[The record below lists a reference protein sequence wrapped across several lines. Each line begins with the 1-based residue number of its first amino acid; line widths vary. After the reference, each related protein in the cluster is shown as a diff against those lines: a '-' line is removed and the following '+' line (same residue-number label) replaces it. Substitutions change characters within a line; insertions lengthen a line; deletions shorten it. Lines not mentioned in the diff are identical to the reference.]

1 MARLLIVEDEEAA
14 ADALAALLELD
25 GFDVT
30 RAPNGKRAIEM
41 LAQVRPELIITD
53 YMMPVMD
60 GIEMA
65 RSIRATPGYADV
77 PILMTSGVS
86 ESALETHAS
95 LLSAFLRKPFRIE
108 ALLGHHRPIAFPRW
122 RSNPRLLT
130 YCDCVSSPKRRIF
143 DNDLA
148 AANGGPVV
156 SWRRLVIQPI
166 AYSKDMPCVLRSLV
180 HLRNEVNQFAPSNV
194 KESQ

>member
-14 ADALAALLELD
+14 AEALAALLELD

-65 RSIRATPGYADV
+65 RSIRATTPYADV

-86 ESALETHAS
+86 DSALKAHTS
-95 LLSAFLRKPFRIE
+95 LISAFLRKPFRIE
-108 ALLGHHRPIAFPRW
+108 ALLATIDG
-122 RSNPRLLT
+122 LL
-130 YCDCVSSPKRRIF
+130 SRR
-143 DNDLA
+143 DD
-148 AANGGPVV
+148 
-156 SWRRLVIQPI
+156 Q
-166 AYSKDMPCVLRSLV
+166 
-180 HLRNEVNQFAPSNV
+180 
-194 KESQ
+194 SQDA

>member
-14 ADALAALLELD
+14 AEALAALLELD

-65 RSIRATPGYADV
+65 RSIRATPAYADV

-86 ESALETHAS
+86 ESALKAHDVAS
-95 LLSAFLRKPFRIE
+95 LRISAQAI
-108 ALLGHHRPIAFPRW
+108 
-122 RSNPRLLT
+122 SN
-130 YCDCVSSPKRRIF
+130 
-143 DNDLA
+143 
-148 AANGGPVV
+148 
-156 SWRRLVIQPI
+156 
-166 AYSKDMPCVLRSLV
+166 
-180 HLRNEVNQFAPSNV
+180 
-194 KESQ
+194 

>member
-86 ESALETHAS
+86 ESALKAHAS

-108 ALLGHHRPIAFPRW
+108 ALLATID
-122 RSNPRLLT
+122 RLLLHDGDQIRDT
-130 YCDCVSSPKRRIF
+130 
-143 DNDLA
+143 
-148 AANGGPVV
+148 
-156 SWRRLVIQPI
+156 
-166 AYSKDMPCVLRSLV
+166 
-180 HLRNEVNQFAPSNV
+180 
-194 KESQ
+194 

>member
-14 ADALAALLELD
+14 AEALAALLELD

-65 RSIRATPGYADV
+65 KSIRATPAYADV
-77 PILMTSGVS
+77 PIVMTSGVS
-86 ESALETHAS
+86 EAALKAQIS
-95 LLSAFLRKPFRIE
+95 LLSAFLRKPFRVE
-108 ALLGHHRPIAFPRW
+108 ALLATID
-122 RSNPRLLT
+122 RLLAPRG
-130 YCDCVSSPKRRIF
+130 DR
-143 DNDLA
+143 A
-148 AANGGPVV
+148 
-156 SWRRLVIQPI
+156 Q
-166 AYSKDMPCVLRSLV
+166 RS
-180 HLRNEVNQFAPSNV
+180 
-194 KESQ
+194 